1 MDAFRNNGFGPSGP
15 GRTPFGSSQGQAA
28 LLLTESL
35 MHALVAKGVLT
46 REDFIEVVEGAAEVE
61 EELAVSSATLPADY
75 NGFLLG
81 PLANAFRSEL
91 GL

>member
-1 MDAFRNNGFGPSGP
+1 MDNIRNEG
-15 GRTPFGSSQGQAA
+15 FGSSCPSPIPIGSTSGQAA
-28 LLLTESL
+28 LLLAESL

-46 REDFIEVVEGAAEVE
+46 REDFIEVVEGAADVE
-61 EELAVSSATLPADY
+61 LELVAAGATPPADY
-75 NGFLLG
+75 NGSLLT